1 MADQQP
7 IKNPEIK
14 YTQLFINNEFVNSQK
29 GKTFDTFNPAT
40 GGVVAKVQEGD
51 ASDIDAAVQ
60 AAQKAFERNSEWR
73 QMDASARGALLAK
86 LASFLTRDATY
97 LASLESLNNG
107 KPFGDACVDVKLA
120 SMALNYYAGA
130 ADKVCGQTVPA
141 DGNKLV
147 YTLYEPVG
155 VCGAITPWNY
165 PILMTA
171 VKIAPCLA
179 MGNTLV
185 LKPAEQTPLTA
196 LAIAALARE
205 AGFPAGVLNVVPGFG
220 PSAGQPLVEHPLVRK
235 ITFTGSTE
243 VGKLIQRV
251 ASDGVKRVSL
261 ELGGKSPLII
271 LPDADLDKAVQ
282 TAHNMVMVNQG
293 QCCVAAT
300 RTFVH
305 ADIYDEF
312 VKRSVELAKK
322 RKVGD
327 PFDLTCQQGPQIDLE
342 QFNKVLSLI
351 ESGKQEGA
359 KLECGGKQVGSSGF
373 FIEPTVF
380 SAVTDNMRIAREE
393 IFGPVQQ
400 ILKFTDVDEVI
411 KRANSTNYG
420 LGAGVFT
427 KDLEK
432 AMLISSRINSGQVY
446 VNNYFNFAVQVPFG
460 GFKESGIGREFG
472 LDGLRQYYEIKSV
485 IIDLPFKI

>member
-1 MADQQP
+1 MQVEP
-7 IKNPEIK
+7 IKNLEIK
-14 YTQLFINNEFVNSQK
+14 YTQLFINNEFVDSQS
-29 GKTFDTFNPAT
+29 GVTFDTHNPAT
-40 GGVVAKVQEGD
+40 GASIAKVQQGN
-51 ASDIDAAVQ
+51 AQDIDTAVKAANQ
-60 AAQKAFERNSEWR
+60 AFQRDSDWR
-73 QMDASARGALLAK
+73 KMDASRRGVLLSK
-86 LASFLTRDATY
+86 LATLLTRDAAY

-107 KPFGDACVDVKLA
+107 KPFRDACIDVILA
-120 SMALNYYAGA
+120 SMAMNYYAGA

-165 PILMTA
+165 PILMAA

-196 LAIAALARE
+196 LAIAALVRE

-220 PSAGQPLVEHPLVRK
+220 PGAGQPLVEHPLVRK
-235 ITFTGSTE
+235 ITFTGSTD
-243 VGKLIQRV
+243 VGKLIQRMS
-251 ASDGVKRVSL
+251 ADTVKRVSL

-271 LPDADLDKAVQ
+271 LADADLDKAVE
-282 TAHNMVMVNQG
+282 TAHRMVMVNQG
-293 QCCVAAT
+293 QCCVAAS

-305 ADIYDEF
+305 ADIYDQF
-312 VKRSVELAKK
+312 VSKSVELAKQ

-327 PFDLTCQQGPQIDLE
+327 PFDLSCQQGPQIDLE
-342 QFNKVLSLI
+342 QFEKILNLI
-351 ESGKQEGA
+351 DSGKAQGA
-359 KLECGGKQVGSSGF
+359 KLECGGKRVGDKGYF
-373 FIEPTVF
+373 VEPTVF
-380 SAVTDNMRIAREE
+380 SNVTDDMRIAREE

-400 ILKFTDVDEVI
+400 ILKFTDIEEVI
-411 KRANSTNYG
+411 KRANSTCYG

-432 AMLISSRINSGQVY
+432 ALYVSSRIDSGQVY
-446 VNNYFNFAVQVPFG
+446 VNNYFNFAVQIPFG
-460 GFKESGIGREFG
+460 GYKQSGIGREFG
-472 LDGLRQYYEIKSV
+472 LDGLRQYYEIKTV
-485 IIDLPFKI
+485 IVDLPFKI